1 MLFKFEKII
10 VWQLAMEM
18 GENINTITQRFPK
31 REQFNLSSQAMR
43 AADSIALNIS
53 EGSISQSNAE
63 FKRFMGYAIR
73 SLAELIT
80 CIHKAKL
87 RTYISEQEFNGI
99 YKDSFELM
107 NKMIAFRRN
116 IK

>member
-1 MLFKFEKII
+1 MYFKFEKII
-10 VWQLAMEM
+10 VWRLAMEM
-18 GENINTITQRFPK
+18 GEKINLITLRFPK
-31 REQFNLSSQAMR
+31 REKFNLSSQALR

-80 CIHKAKL
+80 CIHKARL
-87 RTYISEQEFNGI
+87 RTYISEQEFNNI
-99 YKDSFELM
+99 YSDSFELM